1 MRDFYF
7 VGDRYLAGAPGLS
20 FLACRAST
28 LNLPGARSHLRCVE
42 MGFSQRASGGLR
54 IINRVDPSGV
64 RWEDL
69 QERVSLLFNGGIV
82 VLFLTAH
89 I

>member
-1 MRDFYF
+1 
-7 VGDRYLAGAPGLS
+7 
-20 FLACRAST
+20 
-28 LNLPGARSHLRCVE
+28 

-69 QERVSLLFNGGIV
+69 QERVLLLFNGGIV
-82 VLFLTAH
+82 VLFLTAY